1 MCTNGGQCSSVPTP
15 APVPCPLHPSYFQ
28 RMLYG
33 TLGHPQDLWASPDGS
48 VVNNLPAVLETQGS
62 AGSTLGREDPLEEKM
77 YFFQYSFFIFHS
89 SIPHG
94 QRSLVGYN
102 PKDHKESDMTEHTST
117 GSLGLPLELASS
129 MLGSISS
136 RLSLSMRLRESF
148 PRQVDKSKVFPRR
161 EGSGILKKEER
172 TNFFF
177 SPLHSLGLYNNTV
190 SCLRTVFGLNL
201 LASSVIL
208 KCKLWG

>member
-1 MCTNGGQCSSVPTP
+1 M
-15 APVPCPLHPSYFQ
+15 
-28 RMLYG
+28 
-33 TLGHPQDLWASPDGS
+33 
-48 VVNNLPAVLETQGS
+48 
-62 AGSTLGREDPLEEKM
+62 
-77 YFFQYSFFIFHS
+77 
-89 SIPHG
+89 
-94 QRSLVGYN
+94 GYN

-148 PRQVDKSKVFPRR
+148 PRQVDKSKVSPRR

-177 SPLHSLGLYNNTV
+177 PLY
-190 SCLRTVFGLNL
+190 
-201 LASSVIL
+201 IL
-208 KCKLWG
+208 